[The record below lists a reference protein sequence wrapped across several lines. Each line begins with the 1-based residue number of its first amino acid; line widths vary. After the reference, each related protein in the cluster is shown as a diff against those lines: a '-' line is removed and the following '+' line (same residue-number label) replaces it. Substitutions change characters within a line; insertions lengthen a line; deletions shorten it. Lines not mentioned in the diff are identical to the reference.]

1 MISNPSLIFF
11 KNKRNI
17 KFHFDMWHGNGN
29 LDSAID
35 LIEGDDREEFRHYVN
50 SKVYFSPHNMFICK
64 KSTLKKILR
73 GSFTLA

>member
-1 MISNPSLIFF
+1 MYS
-11 KNKRNI
+11 
-17 KFHFDMWHGNGN
+17 NGN

-64 KSTLKKILR
+64 NLL
-73 GSFTLA
+73 